1 MEGRA
6 QVQRQEVGHRTGKS
20 FWFWLRVG
28 QQAQE
33 VGRRRKGRRKR
44 WLRSDCRWSDAKAWR
59 WRWSDA
65 RWSDAKAWHWRW
77 SDAKRS
83 RSDCRWSDAMAW
95 KWSDANSVEGPVM
108 AWRMA
113 TNACQEVIKA
123 VDVVPDV
130 IKALDA
136 WRGAVFPVR
145 QGQLAQPHVC
155 QHHHGVFAKAHIP
168 EPQPVSLRRQPA
180 KKANVVATLVANAS
194 LRANATLVHILGGFL
209 LRTFPLAYAT
219 WEPPHAVSSAVL
231 PRMGTPFAVVATR
244 AERGRQGAERGRQ
257 GRHDDFCL
265 PAVPNERGT

>member
-1 MEGRA
+1 
-6 QVQRQEVGHRTGKS
+6 
-20 FWFWLRVG
+20 
-28 QQAQE
+28 
-33 VGRRRKGRRKR
+33 
-44 WLRSDCRWSDAKAWR
+44 
-59 WRWSDA
+59 
-65 RWSDAKAWHWRW
+65 
-77 SDAKRS
+77 
-83 RSDCRWSDAMAW
+83 MAW

-155 QHHHGVFAKAHIP
+155 QHHHGVLAKAHIP

-180 KKANVVATLVANAS
+180 KKADVVATLVANAS
-194 LRANATLVHILGGFL
+194 LRASAILVHMLGGFL
-209 LRTFPLAYAT
+209 LRTFPCAYAT

-231 PRMGTPFAVVATR
+231 PRMGAPFAVVGTR

-257 GRHDDFCL
+257 GRHADFGL
-265 PAVPNERGT
+265 PTVPNERGT

>member
-1 MEGRA
+1 MA
-6 QVQRQEVGHRTGKS
+6 
-20 FWFWLRVG
+20 
-28 QQAQE
+28 
-33 VGRRRKGRRKR
+33 
-44 WLRSDCRWSDAKAWR
+44 

-65 RWSDAKAWHWRW
+65 
-77 SDAKRS
+77 
-83 RSDCRWSDAMAW
+83 
-95 KWSDANSVEGPVM
+95 NLVEGPVM

-145 QGQLAQPHVC
+145 QAQLAQPHVR

-180 KKANVVATLVANAS
+180 KKADVGATLV
-194 LRANATLVHILGGFL
+194 LILGGFL
-209 LRTFPLAYAT
+209 LRTSPLANAT
-219 WEPPHAVSSAVL
+219 WEPPHAVSFAVL

-257 GRHDDFCL
+257 GRHDVFCL

>member
-1 MEGRA
+1 
-6 QVQRQEVGHRTGKS
+6 
-20 FWFWLRVG
+20 
-28 QQAQE
+28 
-33 VGRRRKGRRKR
+33 
-44 WLRSDCRWSDAKAWR
+44 
-59 WRWSDA
+59 
-65 RWSDAKAWHWRW
+65 
-77 SDAKRS
+77 
-83 RSDCRWSDAMAW
+83 MAW

-145 QGQLAQPHVC
+145 QAQLAQPHVR

-194 LRANATLVHILGGFL
+194 LRANAILVHILGGFL

-219 WEPPHAVSSAVL
+219 WHPPHAVSSAVL
-231 PRMGTPFAVVATR
+231 PRVGATFAVVATH
-244 AERGRQGAERGRQ
+244 AESQGAERGRQ